1 MRIWR
6 RVNRA
11 VKRCLDEGDMDALKK
26 IQEEN
31 SIQPDGLSDKVYSEM
46 KKAMDIA
53 MAILEK
59 EEEVDCNLFM

>member
-11 VKRCLDEGDMDALKK
+11 VKRCLDEGDMDTLKK

-53 MAILEK
+53 VAIFEK
-59 EEEVDCNLFM
+59 EEEADRNLFM

>member
-1 MRIWR
+1 
-6 RVNRA
+6 
-11 VKRCLDEGDMDALKK
+11 MDALKK

-53 MAILEK
+53 VAIFEK
-59 EEEVDCNLFM
+59 EEEADRNLFM

>member
-11 VKRCLDEGDMDALKK
+11 VKQCLDEGDVDTLKE
-26 IQEEN
+26 IQANN

-46 KKAMDIA
+46 KKAIDIA
-53 MAILEK
+53 LAIFDKQEQA
-59 EEEVDCNLFM
+59 DRNLFM

>member
-11 VKRCLDEGDMDALKK
+11 VKRCLDEGDMDTLKE

>member
-53 MAILEK
+53 VAIFEK